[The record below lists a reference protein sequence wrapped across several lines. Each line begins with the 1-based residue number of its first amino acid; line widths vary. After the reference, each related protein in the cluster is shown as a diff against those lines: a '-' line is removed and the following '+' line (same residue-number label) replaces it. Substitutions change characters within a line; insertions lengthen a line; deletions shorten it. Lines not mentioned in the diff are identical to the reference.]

1 MLLSE
6 EKINKIPFHGTS
18 KNLMDY
24 FYILGYDDNFIE
36 NKILKS
42 NDTYEPIILGS
53 INSKYAKNSFDTS
66 LLSKIIYPI
75 NPSKTNI
82 KKNPENLIF
91 SFVFDDLNGLD
102 KICFIGYAYKFYE
115 KIPNNNIYIPKCFV
129 ILSQFPFFT
138 SFKIICEEIFIHYS
152 INKITLP
159 TEIYIYNIL
168 NFIPSP
174 LNGCLNIDICYF
186 SKYDIALKQL
196 SGYPYIDI
204 NLCYLF
210 NFIPINLFIEI
221 FIYSILE
228 TDILLF
234 YENIEILNV
243 ILYIIFI
250 LNYPCSDSIYL
261 WYIFSIPQD
270 EIEKPTYSK
279 FISKRFCCSLIG
291 ITCSYN
297 EKIKINSGFKN
308 YFIVDIGNKKI
319 NYKTKIPVNELK
331 VRDKNAFKLYELKL
345 FLDKSIYK
353 NKEIK
358 ESKFLDKYIKKLQK
372 ELNLIFEEYLKLKNI
387 PDSFFFINNKISEI
401 NIKIQETFYNFYLN
415 IISIFYQDNNFLSCY
430 DKFYITEQNIF
441 KRRSNASKMTLFNKK
456 MTKKFF
462 LENNNEQISQYL
474 EEEKIFC
481 NLFQTSTKYGIYF
494 DNFILRFK
502 SLDLYKISLIFS
514 EDFIYMKL
522 SDLNFKSGFFTII
535 DSLYTNYQTKSQKF
549 YDITFHYFDECYKSL
564 QNNFPTKKSNKIQI
578 NNNIIN
584 FYINYINNLDE
595 QDLIKLFPSL
605 EFIINSKVNNCNILS
620 IIDCIENKMLSY
632 KLIEPKQIFG
642 SCLMILNN
650 LFICEDYFDKRNNT
664 NSFSEM
670 IFLTNNLLNYVFE
683 NNYSFFRKYFLII
696 LNDFYLM
703 IKKISNDKEKI
714 IHSINLLESYYFIF
728 CNFIRTNCIYPN
740 SFIIYLLTILLKE
753 FKKIKEEIPKTNIF
767 KEEEED
773 DEEEEDEINIL
784 YNINVKNE
792 NNIPE
797 NKLVILNS
805 DIQNSVE
812 MKEFIQNESNN
823 CYINFKKDNKMNNI
837 KNEPNSNFSVISF
850 SFNDKKRE
858 SFIFSLKKL
867 LYSCS
872 SIVNNDFSNKNE
884 LIEILINLL
893 FHAKIIVQCPY
904 ENIIN
909 LIINKLIELIKK
921 EEESQ
926 NLLKK

>member
-1 MLLSE
+1 MLFSE

-18 KNLMDY
+18 KNLIDY

-36 NKILKS
+36 NKILNS
-42 NDTYEPIILGS
+42 NNTYEPIILGS
-53 INSKYAKNSFDTS
+53 INSAYAKNSFDCS
-66 LLSKIIYPI
+66 LLSKIVYPI
-75 NPSKTNI
+75 NPSKTNV

-102 KICFIGYAYKFYE
+102 KISFIGYAYKFYE

-138 SFKIICEEIFIHYS
+138 SFKIICEEIYIHYI

-196 SGYPYIDI
+196 SGYPYIDF

-228 TDILLF
+228 NDILLF
-234 YENIEILNV
+234 YENVEILNI

-261 WYIFSIPQD
+261 WYIFSIPQN
-270 EIEKPTYSK
+270 EIEKPTYSE

-291 ITCSYN
+291 INSSYN

-308 YFIVDIGNKKI
+308 YLIVDIGNKKLF
-319 NYKTKIPVNELK
+319 YKTKIPINELK
-331 VRDKNAFKLYELKL
+331 IRDKNGFNLYKLKL
-345 FLDKSIYK
+345 FLEKSIYK
-353 NKEIK
+353 NKKIN

-372 ELNLIFEEYLKLKNI
+372 ELNLIYEEYLQLKNI
-387 PDSFFFINNKISEI
+387 PNSFLFINNKISDI
-401 NIKIQETFYNFYLN
+401 NIKFQETFYIFYLN

-430 DKFYITEQNIF
+430 DKFYITEENIF
-441 KRRSNASKMTLFNKK
+441 KRRSNVSKMTLFNRKV
-456 MTKKFF
+456 TTKFF

-481 NLFQTSTKYGIYF
+481 NLFQNSTKYEIYF
-494 DNFILRFK
+494 NNFILRFK

-522 SDLNFKSGFFTII
+522 SDLNFKSGFFNII
-535 DSLYTNYQTKSQKF
+535 DSLFSNYQIKSKKF
-549 YDITFHYFDECYKSL
+549 YDITFHYFDEYYKSL
-564 QNNFPTKKSNKIQI
+564 QDNFPKKNSNKIQI

-584 FYINYINNLDE
+584 FYINYINNLNE
-595 QDLIKLFPSL
+595 KDLIKLFPSL
-605 EFIINSKVNNCNILS
+605 ELILNSKVNNCNMLS

-642 SCLMILNN
+642 NCLMILNN
-650 LFICEDYFDKRNNT
+650 LFKCEDYFDKRNNT
-664 NSFSEM
+664 NSFTEM
-670 IFLTNNLLNYVFE
+670 IFLTNNLLNYIFE

-703 IKKISNDKEKI
+703 IKKINNDKEKI
-714 IHSINLLESYYFIF
+714 INSINLLESYYFIF

-740 SFIIYLLTILLKE
+740 SFIIYLLTILLNE
-753 FKKIKEEIPKTNIF
+753 FKKIKEEIPKINLF
-767 KEEEED
+767 EEENEED
-773 DEEEEDEINIL
+773 NEEDEINIL
-784 YNINVKNE
+784 YNTNIKNE
-792 NNIPE
+792 KDIIPE
-797 NKLVILNS
+797 IKLTILNS
-805 DIQNSVE
+805 DIQNLIE
-812 MKEFIQNESNN
+812 MKNFIKNESRD
-823 CYINFKKDNKMNNI
+823 CYISFKKDKINNN
-837 KNEPNSNFSVISF
+837 KNETNSNFSIISF
-850 SFNDKKRE
+850 SFNDIKRE
-858 SFIFSLKKL
+858 SYIYSLKKL
-867 LYSCS
+867 LYSS
-872 SIVNNDFSNKNE
+872 SLIVYNNYSNKNE
-884 LIEILINLL
+884 LINILINLL

-909 LIINKLIELIKK
+909 LITNKLLDLIKK
-921 EEESQ
+921 DEEFKI
-926 NLLKK
+926 NNK